1 MTRDEKGR
9 FIKGNPGGG
18 RLKRS
23 TEEKYLAILRET
35 ITPEDWQDICIRAIQ
50 DAKRGD
56 AAARKWCADYLIGPP
71 IERKEITG
79 AGGGPVKLHWDDG
92 ENIE

>member
-35 ITPEDWQDICIRAIQ
+35 ITPEDWQDILRLQFEEMLADLRQ
-50 DAKRGD
+50 RE
-56 AAARKWCADYLIGPP
+56 AA
-71 IERKEITG
+71 
-79 AGGGPVKLHWDDG
+79 
-92 ENIE
+92 